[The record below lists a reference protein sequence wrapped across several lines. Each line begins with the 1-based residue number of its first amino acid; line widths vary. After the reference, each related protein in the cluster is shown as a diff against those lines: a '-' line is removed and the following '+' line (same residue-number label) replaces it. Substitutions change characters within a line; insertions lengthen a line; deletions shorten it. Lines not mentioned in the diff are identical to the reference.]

1 MNTFLSSEQAAL
13 QASCREF
20 VKELLEPISGELEQR
35 KHCTKELL
43 QKFGQKGYLG
53 LSVAKEYDGQGS
65 SFLDFSLLV
74 EAVSE
79 VDAGLA
85 LSIAAHT
92 AAMELVANF
101 GTDTQKSRYLPLLA
115 RGECLG
121 TVALTEEKAGS
132 DYLALEAKVT
142 AGAEGFSISGKKTW
156 VINGDTAD
164 LALVVARAGD
174 AGRLSIWLV
183 DLAKRSDVKVDANRS
198 KLGLKSASTN
208 DIEFVN
214 TAVAKDA
221 FLGPSAPEEASDDKQ
236 VESQIKF
243 ALDVSKVLVAAAAL
257 GLLDSALDASVQRA
271 RTREQFGANI
281 GKFQAIQWKLADMS
295 AESSG
300 ARLLTY
306 RAAWA
311 KDNSKEQF
319 SRFAAMC
326 KLFAARAARVH
337 SAEAVQIFGA
347 AGVSEDE
354 PVEKLY
360 RDAKVLEICEG
371 TSEIQKNIIA
381 AEVGV

>member
-1 MNTFLSSEQAAL
+1 MNTFLSCEQAAL

-35 KHCTKELL
+35 KQSAKDVL

-53 LSVAKEYDGQGS
+53 LSVSKEYDGQGS
-65 SFLDFSLLV
+65 SFLDFALFV
-74 EAVSE
+74 EAVAE
-79 VDAGLA
+79 IDAGLA

-92 AAMELVANF
+92 AAAELIAKF
-101 GTDTQKSRYLPLLA
+101 GSDTQKARYLPLLA

-132 DYLALEAKVT
+132 DYLALETKIT
-142 AGAEGFSISGKKTW
+142 AGGEGFSINGKKTW
-156 VINGDTAD
+156 VINGDIAD
-164 LALVVARAGD
+164 LFLVV
-174 AGRLSIWLV
+174 GRSGESGKLSIWLV
-183 DLAKRSDVKVDANRS
+183 DMAKKADIKIGANRS

-214 TAVAKDA
+214 TAVAGDA
-221 FLGPSAPEEASDDKQ
+221 VLGQSVAGEASSDAQ
-236 VESQIKF
+236 VEGQIAY
-243 ALDVSKVLVAAAAL
+243 ALNVSKVLVSAAAL
-257 GLLDSALDASVQRA
+257 GLLDSALDSSVVRA
-271 RTREQFGANI
+271 RTREQFGSNI

-295 AESSG
+295 AESAG

-306 RAAWA
+306 RAAWS
-311 KDNSKEQF
+311 KDNSPEQL

-381 AEVGV
+381 REVGV

>member
-1 MNTFLSSEQAAL
+1 MNTFLSSEQTAL
-13 QASCREF
+13 QTSCREF
-20 VKELLEPISGELEQR
+20 VKELLEPISGELDQR
-35 KHCTKELL
+35 KHSAKDVL

-53 LSVAKEYDGQGS
+53 LSVSKEYDGQGS
-65 SFLDFSLLV
+65 SFLDFALFV
-74 EAVSE
+74 EAVGE
-79 VDAGLA
+79 IDAGLA

-92 AAMELVANF
+92 AAAELIAGF

-121 TVALTEEKAGS
+121 TVALSEENAGS
-132 DYLALEAKVT
+132 DYLALETKIT
-142 AGAEGFSISGKKTW
+142 AGGDGFSINGKKTW
-156 VINGDTAD
+156 VINGDIAD
-164 LALVVARAGD
+164 LALVVGRVGD
-174 AGRLSIWLV
+174 AGKLSICLV
-183 DLAKRSDVKVDANRS
+183 DMARKTDIKVSPNRS

-214 TAVAKDA
+214 TAVGKDS
-221 FLGPSAPEEASDDKQ
+221 FLGQTAPEEASDDKQ
-236 VESQIKF
+236 VEGQIAF
-243 ALDVSKVLVAAAAL
+243 AGNVSKVLVSAAAL
-257 GLLDSALDASVQRA
+257 GLLDSALDSSVGRA
-271 RTREQFGANI
+271 RTREQFGSNI

-295 AESSG
+295 AETSG

-306 RAAWA
+306 RAAWS
-311 KDNSKEQF
+311 KDNSPAELP
-319 SRFAAMC
+319 RFAAMC

-347 AGVSEDE
+347 AGVSEEE

-381 AEVGV
+381 REVGV